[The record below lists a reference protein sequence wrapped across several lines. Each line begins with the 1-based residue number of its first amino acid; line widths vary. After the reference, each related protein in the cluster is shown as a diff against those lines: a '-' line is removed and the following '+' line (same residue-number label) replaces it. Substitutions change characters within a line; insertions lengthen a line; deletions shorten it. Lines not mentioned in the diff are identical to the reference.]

1 MATETTPLLRR
12 SPSSSSSS
20 GAKRSG
26 GDALPRWFL
35 ALAVS
40 SVVVTLLWMLALIA
54 LQHSSH
60 AQRKELLDAV
70 GVQAPASSSSP
81 SLLLYAGVLNSL
93 LGSFL
98 SASGYCCQKFAHLR
112 VQRDAALGAASQ
124 QPVFL
129 FGLFLLAVGTVSAVL
144 NLGILGQAVQAPFAA
159 LTLLYSAVLGR
170 LVLRERFALTDL
182 ASSVLIVAGVAV
194 DVLAA
199 QLARVPPT
207 TFTLRSLGAL
217 LLRDS
222 AFPTAYTV
230 LALSYT
236 TLLLRFVR
244 TRKLHSQA
252 VGLLAFS
259 STAGI
264 MAGFTSLATK
274 STLEVLKAALRR
286 DAEARHRQHH
296 AALELANPFF
306 LLLVAAIPCALV
318 PQLFLLN
325 KGLEFFG
332 TLRFIPLYQAFII
345 LGNTLCGLV
354 YFNEMASYATRELL
368 LFAAGVL
375 VTLAGVCLQLLKTD
389 SETATAASLS
399 SSSSSSSSLVLP
411 RTTAETRDV
420 KDAFATAF
428 SFEDMAFASSD
439 DDDVRVLCDV
449 DACKLEIVALL
460 RSATSSIY
468 YSTFLCDWELV
479 LEPSSGASLV
489 SLLRDAVARGV
500 RVHVLYNP
508 VGDYGTATLAALRR
522 LLPSGVRLAWSVSDL
537 GPSVVTRCFSNN
549 SRYGFHHQKYLCVDG
564 ARLMVTGCDVNDER
578 SGWLQRNARGYF
590 WHEVAVVTRCSPKML
605 QWVQANHVGAEW
617 QQPPHHYPHV
627 KHENDGSVDWQETT
641 TTTTT
646 RHRRRQFAPFASASA
661 PPFPLVA
668 GGWREENAMVN
679 LILRAQHSVQL
690 ENQILISGGSM
701 QHNRICDAVVERI
714 ARACRAHDAAFRVL
728 LLSNAAQQD
737 EPSHVTRFY
746 CTLAVQW
753 SLEHVE
759 HAALQRGISREALA
773 RHLLVARL
781 QHPRDGTLIKVHSN
795 LLIVDGAFALRSSSN
810 LADRSLSAR
819 PTDTELGLLFAGDAV
834 ARLQRTLLGMYVPAL
849 RETLVGGPHALAQA
863 MAFVRAAPKGSCCL
877 VPMELKP
884 WSPIWTWFLMSVFV
898 FASEGATGG
907 RVCVTYETTSTTI
920 RKTEAETET
929 ESVAVAV
936 AG

>member
-1 MATETTPLLRR
+1 MSMTEATPLVVAAAPVRYDDR
-12 SPSSSSSS
+12 APPP
-20 GAKRSG
+20 AKRAA
-26 GDALPRWFL
+26 DALPRWFL
-35 ALAVS
+35 ASAAA
-40 SVVVTLLWMLALIA
+40 SVVVTLLWMLALVA
-54 LQHSSH
+54 LQQASH
-60 AQRKELLDAV
+60 AQRKELLTAV
-70 GVQAPASSSSP
+70 GVADADLAPPSSSSSTP
-81 SLLLYAGVLNSL
+81 SSTSSLHLYAGVLNSL

-98 SASGYCCQKFAHLR
+98 SASGYCCQKFAHVR
-112 VQRDAALGAASQ
+112 VQRDASLGAASQ
-124 QPVFL
+124 QRVFL

-170 LVLRERFALTDL
+170 LVLREQFTLSDL
-182 ASSVLIVAGVAV
+182 GSSVLIVAGVAV

-199 QLARVPPT
+199 QLAHVPPT

-222 AFPTAYTV
+222 VFPAAYTL

-236 TLLLRFVR
+236 TLLLRHVHSR
-244 TRKLHSQA
+244 RLHGQA

-259 STAGI
+259 SSAGI

-274 STLEVLKAALRR
+274 STLEVLKAALRH
-286 DAEARHRQHH
+286 DAARRHH

-354 YFNEMASYATRELL
+354 YFNEMASYAPRELL
-368 LFAAGVL
+368 LFAGGVL
-375 VTLAGVCLQLLKTD
+375 VTLAGVCLQLLRVDTD
-389 SETATAASLS
+389 APSAS
-399 SSSSSSSSLVLP
+399 SSSFSSAAATETSSALP
-411 RTTAETRDV
+411 VTMPPAPSPADP
-420 KDAFATAF
+420 FATAF
-428 SFEDMAFASSD
+428 SFDDMEFAWSHG
-439 DDDVRVLCDV
+439 DVRTLCDF
-449 DACKLEIVALL
+449 DACKAEIVRLL
-460 RSATSSIY
+460 RSATASIY
-468 YSTFLCDWELV
+468 YSTFLCDFELV
-479 LEPSSGASLV
+479 LEPATGASFA

-500 RVHVLYNP
+500 QVHVLYNP
-508 VGDYGTATLAALRR
+508 VGDYGTPTLAALRR
-522 LLPSGVRLAWSVSDL
+522 LLPPRVHLAWSVSDL
-537 GPSVVTRCFSNN
+537 GPSALTRCFSNN

-564 ARLMVTGCDVNDER
+564 ARIMVTGCDVNEER
-578 SGWLQRNARGYF
+578 NGWLRRNALGYY
-590 WHEVAVVTRCSPKML
+590 WHEVGVVAPCSAKMWH
-605 QWVQANHVGAEW
+605 WVRANHVGAES
-617 QQPPHHYPHV
+617 
-627 KHENDGSVDWQETT
+627 ELSDSVSSSGV
-641 TTTTT
+641 T
-646 RHRRRQFAPFASASA
+646 RHRRRHYAPFQSA

-701 QHNRICDAVVERI
+701 QHNRVCDALIERI
-714 ARACRAHDAAFRVL
+714 DRAHKAGHEFHVL

-753 SLEHVE
+753 SLEHLE
-759 HAALQRGISREALA
+759 HAALQRGLSRETLA
-773 RHLLVARL
+773 QYLLVARL
-781 QHPRDGTLIKVHSN
+781 QHHTDGGLIKVHSN
-795 LLIVDGAFALRSSSN
+795 LLIVDATYALRSSSN

-819 PTDTELGLLFAGDAV
+819 PTDTELGLLFAGDVV
-834 ARLQRTLLGMYVPAL
+834 ARLQRELLVMYVPAL
-849 RETLVGGPHALAQA
+849 ADTLQPGPDAVAQVL
-863 MAFVRAAPKGSCCL
+863 AFVRSSRRSCIF
-877 VPMELKP
+877 PMELKP
-884 WSPIWTWFLMSVFV
+884 WSPIWTWFLMNVFV

-907 RVCVTYETTSTTI
+907 RVRVTYETTASTVG
-920 RKTEAETET
+920 KTA
-929 ESVAVAV
+929 SDASGAASAL